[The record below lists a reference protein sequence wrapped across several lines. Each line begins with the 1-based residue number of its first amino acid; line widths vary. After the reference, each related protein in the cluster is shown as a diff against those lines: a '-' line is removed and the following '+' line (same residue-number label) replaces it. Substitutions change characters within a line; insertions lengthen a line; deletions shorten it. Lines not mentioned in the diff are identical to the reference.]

1 MALLLT
7 NVGVKEGKKSRTSAA
22 DGTSDEDG
30 DEDSGSS
37 DGGSRTAERRK
48 KRTKRRAQE
57 KGLRDHTQQQQQ
69 SEGKMREAIHRK
81 SSLLNVVKQKYEQVQ
96 CLRLSG

>member
-1 MALLLT
+1 MALLLK
-7 NVGVKEGKKSRTSAA
+7 NVGVKEGKKNRTSAA

-37 DGGSRTAERRK
+37 DGGSRTPGRRK
-48 KRTKRRAQE
+48 KRTKHRAQG